1 MFAVTFLFSAII
13 GRVFYVQVIWG
24 KELQSKAIDQWT
36 RELPIAASRGE
47 IVDRNGVVLA
57 GNSQSYAVFVRPR
70 SVKDPQKVSDTLATA
85 LGIDEKKLYDKITS
99 GGVSEITVAKKT
111 TKETIEKLEE
121 YDLSGVYFSA
131 DNTRVYPYGNM
142 LCQIMGYVS
151 SDGSGQTGL
160 EKRYDEYL
168 KGYDGEILYEAD
180 LIGKDIEGKTARYIS
195 ATDGL
200 NVKLTIDYEIQQIC
214 ESVMAEAVDE
224 YSPKS
229 ASAIVLEPSS
239 GKILAISQAPSFDL
253 NAVPRDDLET
263 LNKLGRSAIISDSYE
278 PGSTFKILTAA
289 ANIEEYLSGNLK
301 AFSLNY
307 VFNPSR
313 FRYVGGRAIKCWS
326 THANGKHANET
337 LAEALNNSCNPCF
350 VDIALSLGREKM
362 YSYINAFNY
371 GKATGVDF
379 DGEAIGMLIPEN
391 SVTDGDLARI
401 SFGQTIAV
409 TPLQLA
415 AATCAAV
422 NGGIYYE
429 PYFVSEIYDN
439 KGNIAEI
446 INPKQKRRVISE
458 KASAILSGYLENVV
472 KIGSGKQAYIE
483 GYKVGGKTGTAQ
495 KYENGVIAAG
505 KYVMSFVGFFPANKP
520 EYLALCVI
528 DEPVGGQ
535 YGSTVAAPLIRKIFD
550 GIIRAKNIK
559 RYEAI

>member
-1 MFAVTFLFSAII
+1 M
-13 GRVFYVQVIWG
+13 
-24 KELQSKAIDQWT
+24 
-36 RELPIAASRGE
+36 
-47 IVDRNGVVLA
+47 
-57 GNSQSYAVFVRPR
+57 
-70 SVKDPQKVSDTLATA
+70 
-85 LGIDEKKLYDKITS
+85 
-99 GGVSEITVAKKT
+99 
-111 TKETIEKLEE
+111 
-121 YDLSGVYFSA
+121 
-131 DNTRVYPYGNM
+131 
-142 LCQIMGYVS
+142 
-151 SDGSGQTGL
+151 
-160 EKRYDEYL
+160 
-168 KGYDGEILYEAD
+168 
-180 LIGKDIEGKTARYIS
+180 
-195 ATDGL
+195 
-200 NVKLTIDYEIQQIC
+200 
-214 ESVMAEAVDE
+214 
-224 YSPKS
+224 
-229 ASAIVLEPSS
+229 
-239 GKILAISQAPSFDL
+239 
-253 NAVPRDDLET
+253 PRDDIEK

-289 ANIEEYLSGNLK
+289 ANIEEFLCGNEK

-350 VDIALSLGREKM
+350 VDIALSLGKETM
-362 YSYINAFNY
+362 YKYIDAFNY
-371 GKATGVDF
+371 GRATGIDF
-379 DGEAIGMLIPEN
+379 DGEAIGMLIPKN
-391 SVTDGDLARI
+391 SVKDGDLARI

-415 AATCAAV
+415 TATCAAV

-458 KASAILSGYLENVV
+458 KASAILAGYLENVV

-483 GYKVGGKTGTAQ
+483 GYRVGGKTGTAQ

-505 KYVMSFVGFFPANKP
+505 KYVMSFIGFFPANKP

-528 DEPVGGQ
+528 DEPIGGQ
-535 YGSTVAAPLIRKIFD
+535 YGSTVAAPLVHKIFE

-559 RYEAI
+559 PYGEI